1 MTLFAPRKRLLME
14 SFRHS
19 FLPAHRNLNDYV
31 CDVIRTNHGSPFM
44 NTLIRDATRI
54 LQLFYCN
61 YLESVVQSLISDT
74 SSWPCSDPT
83 LPVLSTSNT
92 NKFVNIYRFITVK
105 KMYIH
110 TEHHQTWSFCTDF
123 FFFFCKVALCNYL
136 LQDTCLTIGRHW
148 FSHVRPNTQTNG
160 IFLFFSPSN
169 NTQ

>member
-1 MTLFAPRKRLLME
+1 MKMSNMKQEKLMTLFAPRKRLLIE

-19 FLPAHRNLNDYV
+19 FLPAHRNLNDYI
-31 CDVIRTNHGSPFM
+31 CEVIRINHGPPFI
-44 NTLIRDATRI
+44 NILTRDATRI

-74 SSWPCSDPT
+74 SNWPCSDPT

-123 FFFFCKVALCNYL
+123 FFSFFAKWHSATICSRTPV
-136 LQDTCLTIGRHW
+136 LQ
-148 FSHVRPNTQTNG
+148 
-160 IFLFFSPSN
+160 
-169 NTQ
+169 